1 MMSLISQ
8 SLLVSMFVTVT
19 VAVAVTVTVTG
30 FITRV
35 TNLLQHFGSCL
46 LAERSP
52 FWMLQR

>member
-8 SLLVSMFVTVT
+8 SLLVSMF

>member
-8 SLLVSMFVTVT
+8 SLLVSMFVT